1 MQQWFPVIGRVFIG
15 LLFLGGLFKF
25 MSIGM
30 VTGYIASVGIPMAGV
45 VFWISTFVEVGSAL
59 ALIFG
64 FKTKIAAWVLL
75 VYTFLATILFHNNLA
90 DQATMTM
97 ALKNV
102 AIMGGLLFVIVYE
115 SGMWKDKTPVQT
127 A

>member
-25 MSIGM
+25 MSVSM

-45 VFWISTFVEVGSAL
+45 VFWISTCVEVGSAL

-64 FKTKIAAWVLL
+64 FKTRIAAWILL

-115 SGMWKDKTPVQT
+115 SGMWKDNTPVQT